1 MASTE
6 ERVRQ
11 LVDSHLSIEGRK
23 SGAAL
28 DLNAAFADVG
38 ISSMAAVA
46 FMREVAGEFNV
57 QMAAGDCARFAN
69 LQQLIDF
76 LDGNAG

>member
-11 LVDSHLSIEGRK
+11 LVDSHLNIEGRQ

-46 FMREVAGEFNV
+46 FMREVAKEFKV
-57 QMAAGDCARFAN
+57 QMSAGECARFTN
-69 LQQLIDF
+69 LQGLIDF
-76 LDGNAG
+76 LDGKAG

>member
-11 LVDSHLSIEGRK
+11 LVDTHLNIEGRQ
-23 SGAAL
+23 SGAPL
-28 DLNAAFADVG
+28 DLSAAFADVG

-46 FMREVAGEFNV
+46 FMREVASEFKV
-57 QMAAGDCARFAN
+57 QMSAGECARFTS
-69 LQQLIDF
+69 LQGLIDF
-76 LDGNAG
+76 LDGKAG

>member
-11 LVDSHLSIEGRK
+11 LVDSHLNIEGRQ

-46 FMREVAGEFNV
+46 FMREVAKEFDVGMSAGE
-57 QMAAGDCARFAN
+57 CARFTN
-69 LQQLIDF
+69 LQSLIDY
-76 LDGNAG
+76 LDANAG

>member
-11 LVDSHLSIEGRK
+11 LVDSHLDIEGRQ
-23 SGAAL
+23 SGAEL

-46 FMREVAGEFNV
+46 FMREVAK
-57 QMAAGDCARFAN
+57 
-69 LQQLIDF
+69 
-76 LDGNAG
+76 

>member
-11 LVDSHLSIEGRK
+11 LVDSHLNIEGRE

-28 DLNAAFADVG
+28 DLKAEFADSG

-46 FMREVAGEFNV
+46 FMREVAKEFDV
-57 QMAAGDCARFAN
+57 QMTPGECARFTN
-69 LQQLIDF
+69 LQSLIDY
-76 LDGNAG
+76 LDANAG

>member
-11 LVDSHLSIEGRK
+11 LVDSHLSIEGRQ

-46 FMREVAGEFNV
+46 FMREIASEFNV
-57 QMAAGDCARFAN
+57 QMSAGDCARFAN